1 MKDTII
7 KIVVAVLTVV
17 VLVASIKGTISI
29 IKENDNAKVTEEQTE
44 IVSEI
49 TTEATTEKITEA
61 ITTESTTTEV
71 TTELTTEAV
80 TEMTTEELTLKDD
93 RDAPVFLIFSDN
105 VEIKQGNI
113 FDVNDYVGYG
123 DDVDRN
129 PLLTVTGEVDPS
141 VLGTYPLTLTLTDEA
156 GHSRVENMNV
166 HVVSEYT
173 QSEGRAKEDFS
184 TFSSNYKTENTIL
197 GIDVSRWQGDI
208 DFEQVK
214 NAGCEFV
221 IIRIGGYDDGS
232 QYEDKYYMTNIR
244 NAKAAGLKVGIY
256 WHAEESSLEEIKSN
270 VAYMMG
276 ILNGEELDFPIVYD
290 WEDFTSFQNYNM
302 NLHDLN
308 TCFEAFYNE
317 VKAYGSGG

>member
-61 ITTESTTTEV
+61 ITTESTTTEA

-129 PLLTVTGEVDPS
+129 PLLTVT
-141 VLGTYPLTLTLTDEA
+141 
-156 GHSRVENMNV
+156 R
-166 HVVSEYT
+166 
-173 QSEGRAKEDFS
+173 EGR
-184 TFSSNYKTENTIL
+184 
-197 GIDVSRWQGDI
+197 
-208 DFEQVK
+208 
-214 NAGCEFV
+214 
-221 IIRIGGYDDGS
+221 GY
-232 QYEDKYYMTNIR
+232 E
-244 NAKAAGLKVGIY
+244 
-256 WHAEESSLEEIKSN
+256 
-270 VAYMMG
+270 
-276 ILNGEELDFPIVYD
+276 
-290 WEDFTSFQNYNM
+290 
-302 NLHDLN
+302 
-308 TCFEAFYNE
+308 
-317 VKAYGSGG
+317 